1 MDVHATGRPWM
12 GSEEEEEQEEE
23 EGGKV
28 VINTIKHSA
37 QYAHTKS
44 HPSSHGHRRLEIR
57 LSKRAPHSSSSAELS
72 ERSESAPHIP
82 GSERERERES
92 IT

>member
-1 MDVHATGRPWM
+1 M
-12 GSEEEEEQEEE
+12 GKEKEEEEKEEEEE
-23 EGGKV
+23 EGGKA

-72 ERSESAPHIP
+72 ERSRVYPTFQAQR
-82 GSERERERES
+82 GRERERERA
-92 IT
+92 